1 MQSMQFFSKVSSG
14 RLFMLQVSQ
23 IIKKYGLDPILSNI
37 NFTVN
42 AGDHYGLVG
51 INGTGKTTLLR
62 IIAGDEVA
70 DSGGVRHFPQDLKVG
85 YLPQGMTIDDC
96 FDVLSFLS
104 DGIESL
110 NLLEKRLAKLSN
122 SLSLRS
128 DNLDEQNEFDSILQQ
143 INFTT
148 EITYRA
154 PEVMASLGLGNYDLQ
169 TPIVHLSGGQKTR
182 LMLAKVLLNNPQ
194 FLLLD
199 EPTNHLDIAMIE
211 WLEDWINQFQGGIL
225 MVSHDRTFLDRTVNG
240 ILELD
245 EHSHSIAFYAGNY
258 SHYLEQKI
266 MKQEKQLQTFQDQQS
281 EIVRLRKGAA
291 EMRSKARYRPGGKTD
306 PENTDKFSVGFFA
319 NRTKETIQKAKN
331 IEKRVENIIENGV
344 EKPARTWQMRV
355 DFQDIQSSGRDV
367 LILENLR
374 VGYENLL
381 LIDDASLIL
390 KSGERVALIGENG
403 SGKTSLIKTIL
414 AEIPALDGSFR
425 FGSQVKVGYMAQE
438 QDQIDPDN
446 NVLEVISKLLSQNE
460 TENRSF
466 LSKFLFKGDDV
477 FKTIASLSYGER
489 SRLSL
494 ACLVAEGCNFLILD
508 EPINH
513 LDIPSRTQFEKALSE
528 YEGTILAIVH
538 DRYFIEGYASQLW
551 EIKEKQLLVSERW
564 NG

>member
-1 MQSMQFFSKVSSG
+1 
-14 RLFMLQVSQ
+14 MLQVSQ
-23 IIKKYGLDPILSNI
+23 INKKYGLDPILSNI

-42 AGDHYGLVG
+42 AADHYGLVG
-51 INGTGKTTLLR
+51 INGAGKTTLLR
-62 IIAGDEVA
+62 IIIGDEVA
-70 DSGGVRHFPQDLKVG
+70 DSGKVRFFPQDLKVG
-85 YLPQGMTIDDC
+85 YLPQGMKIDDR

-104 DGIESL
+104 DGIDSL
-110 NLLEKRLAKLSN
+110 NLLEKRLATLSN
-122 SLSLRS
+122 SLSFS
-128 DNLDEQNEFDSILQQ
+128 SNNLDEQNEFELILQQ
-143 INFTT
+143 INFLT
-148 EITYRA
+148 EITYHA
-154 PEVMASLGLGNYDLQ
+154 PEVMASLGLGEYDLQ
-169 TPIVHLSGGQKTR
+169 TPVIHLSGGQKTR
-182 LMLAKVLLNNPQ
+182 LMLAKVLINNPH

-199 EPTNHLDIAMIE
+199 EPTTHLDIAMIE
-211 WLEDWINQFQGGIL
+211 WLEDWINQFHGGIL

-258 SHYLEQKI
+258 SDYLEQKI
-266 MKQEKQLQTFQDQQS
+266 SKQEKQLQTFQDQQT
-281 EIVRLRKGAA
+281 EIARLRKGAA

-306 PENTDKFSVGFFA
+306 PENTDKFSIGFFA

-331 IEKRVENIIENGV
+331 IEKRVEKIIENGV
-344 EKPARTWQMRV
+344 EKPARTWQMKV

-374 VGYENLL
+374 VGYEDLV
-381 LIDDASLIL
+381 LIDDVNLIL
-390 KSGERVALIGENG
+390 KSGDRVALIGENG

-414 AEIPALDGSFR
+414 AEIPALAGSFR
-425 FGSQVKVGYMAQE
+425 LGSQVKVGYMAQE
-438 QDQIDPDN
+438 QDQFEPKK
-446 NVLEVISKLLSQNE
+446 NVLEIISKLLSQNE

-489 SRLSL
+489 ARLSL

-538 DRYFIEGYASQLW
+538 DRYFIDGYASQIW
-551 EIKEKQLLVSERW
+551 EIKDKQLLVSESW

>member
-1 MQSMQFFSKVSSG
+1 
-14 RLFMLQVSQ
+14 MLQVSQ
-23 IIKKYGLDPILSNI
+23 INKKYGLDPILSNI

-42 AGDHYGLVG
+42 AADHYGLVG
-51 INGTGKTTLLR
+51 INGAGKTTLLR
-62 IIAGDEVA
+62 IIIGDEVA
-70 DSGGVRHFPQDLKVG
+70 DSGKVRFFPQDLKVG
-85 YLPQGMTIDDC
+85 YLPQGMKIDDR

-104 DGIESL
+104 DGIDSL
-110 NLLEKRLAKLSN
+110 NLLEKRLATLSN
-122 SLSLRS
+122 SLSFS
-128 DNLDEQNEFDSILQQ
+128 SNNLDEQNEFELILQQ
-143 INFTT
+143 INFLT
-148 EITYRA
+148 EITYHA
-154 PEVMASLGLGNYDLQ
+154 PEVMASLGLGEYDLQ
-169 TPIVHLSGGQKTR
+169 TPVIHLSGGQKTR
-182 LMLAKVLLNNPQ
+182 LMLAKVLINNPH

-199 EPTNHLDIAMIE
+199 EPTTHLDIAMIE
-211 WLEDWINQFQGGIL
+211 WLEDWINQFHGGIL

-245 EHSHSIAFYAGNY
+245 EHSHCIAFYAGNY
-258 SHYLEQKI
+258 SDYLEQKI
-266 MKQEKQLQTFQDQQS
+266 SKQEKQLQTFQDQQT
-281 EIVRLRKGAA
+281 EIARLRKGAA

-306 PENTDKFSVGFFA
+306 PENTDKFSIGFFA

-331 IEKRVENIIENGV
+331 IEKRVEKIIENGV
-344 EKPARTWQMRV
+344 EKPARTWQMKV

-374 VGYENLL
+374 VGYEDLV
-381 LIDDASLIL
+381 LIDDVNLIL
-390 KSGERVALIGENG
+390 KSGDRVALIGENG

-414 AEIPALDGSFR
+414 AEIPALAGSFR
-425 FGSQVKVGYMAQE
+425 LGSQVKVGYMAQE
-438 QDQIDPDN
+438 QDQFEPKK
-446 NVLEVISKLLSQNE
+446 NVLEIISKLLSQNE

-489 SRLSL
+489 ARLSL

-538 DRYFIEGYASQLW
+538 DRYFIDGYASQIW
-551 EIKEKQLLVSERW
+551 EIKDKQLLVSESW

>member
-1 MQSMQFFSKVSSG
+1 MM
-14 RLFMLQVSQ
+14 
-23 IIKKYGLDPILSNI
+23 
-37 NFTVN
+37 
-42 AGDHYGLVG
+42 
-51 INGTGKTTLLR
+51 
-62 IIAGDEVA
+62 
-70 DSGGVRHFPQDLKVG
+70 
-85 YLPQGMTIDDC
+85 
-96 FDVLSFLS
+96 
-104 DGIESL
+104 
-110 NLLEKRLAKLSN
+110 
-122 SLSLRS
+122 
-128 DNLDEQNEFDSILQQ
+128 
-143 INFTT
+143 
-148 EITYRA
+148 
-154 PEVMASLGLGNYDLQ
+154 
-169 TPIVHLSGGQKTR
+169 
-182 LMLAKVLLNNPQ
+182 AKVLLNNPQ

-258 SHYLEQKI
+258 SDYLEQKI

-281 EIVRLRKGAA
+281 EIARLRKGAA

-438 QDQIDPDN
+438 QDQFDPDN

-551 EIKEKQLLVSERW
+551 EIKDKQLLVSERW

>member
-1 MQSMQFFSKVSSG
+1 
-14 RLFMLQVSQ
+14 MLQVSQ
-23 IIKKYGLDPILSNI
+23 INKKYRLDPILSNI

-42 AGDHYGLVG
+42 AADHYGLVG
-51 INGTGKTTLLR
+51 INGAGKTTLLR
-62 IIAGDEVA
+62 IIIGDEVA
-70 DSGGVRHFPQDLKVG
+70 DSGKVRFFPQDLKVG
-85 YLPQGMTIDDC
+85 YLPQGMKIDDR

-104 DGIESL
+104 DGIDSL
-110 NLLEKRLAKLSN
+110 NLLEKRLATLSN
-122 SLSLRS
+122 SLSFS
-128 DNLDEQNEFDSILQQ
+128 SNNLDEQNEFDLILQQ
-143 INFTT
+143 INFLT
-148 EITYRA
+148 EITYHA
-154 PEVMASLGLGNYDLQ
+154 PEVMASLGLGEYDLQ
-169 TPIVHLSGGQKTR
+169 TPVIHLSGGQKTR
-182 LMLAKVLLNNPQ
+182 LMLAKVLINNPH

-211 WLEDWINQFQGGIL
+211 WLEDWINQFHGGIL

-258 SHYLEQKI
+258 SDYLEQKI
-266 MKQEKQLQTFQDQQS
+266 SKQEKQLQAFQDQQT
-281 EIVRLRKGAA
+281 EIARLRKGAA

-306 PENTDKFSVGFFA
+306 PENTDKFSIGFFA

-331 IEKRVENIIENGV
+331 IEKRVEKIIENGV
-344 EKPARTWQMRV
+344 EKPARTWQMKV

-374 VGYENLL
+374 VGYEDLV
-381 LIDDASLIL
+381 LIDDVNLIL
-390 KSGERVALIGENG
+390 KSGDRVALIGENG

-414 AEIPALDGSFR
+414 AEIPALAGSFR
-425 FGSQVKVGYMAQE
+425 LGSQVKVGYMAQE
-438 QDQIDPDN
+438 QDQFEPKK
-446 NVLEVISKLLSQNE
+446 NVLEIISKLLSQNE

-489 SRLSL
+489 ARLSL

-538 DRYFIEGYASQLW
+538 DRYFIDGYASQIW
-551 EIKEKQLLVSERW
+551 EIKDKQLLVSESW

>member
-1 MQSMQFFSKVSSG
+1 
-14 RLFMLQVSQ
+14 MLQVSQ
-23 IIKKYGLDPILSNI
+23 INKKYGLDPILSNI

-42 AGDHYGLVG
+42 AADHYGLVG
-51 INGTGKTTLLR
+51 INGAGKTTLLR

-70 DSGGVRHFPQDLKVG
+70 DSGKVRFFPQDLKVG
-85 YLPQGMTIDDC
+85 YLPQGMKIDDR

-104 DGIESL
+104 DGIDSL
-110 NLLEKRLAKLSN
+110 NLLEKRLATLSN
-122 SLSLRS
+122 SLSFS
-128 DNLDEQNEFDSILQQ
+128 SNNLDEQNEFDLILQQ
-143 INFTT
+143 INFLT
-148 EITYRA
+148 EITYHA
-154 PEVMASLGLGNYDLQ
+154 PEVMASLGLGEYDLQ
-169 TPIVHLSGGQKTR
+169 TPVIHLSGGQKTR
-182 LMLAKVLLNNPQ
+182 LMLAKVLINNPH

-211 WLEDWINQFQGGIL
+211 WLEDWINQFHGGIL

-258 SHYLEQKI
+258 SDYLEQKI
-266 MKQEKQLQTFQDQQS
+266 SKQEKQLQAFQDQQT
-281 EIVRLRKGAA
+281 EIARLRKGAA

-306 PENTDKFSVGFFA
+306 PENTDKFSIGFFA

-331 IEKRVENIIENGV
+331 IEKRVEKIIENGV
-344 EKPARTWQMRV
+344 EKPARTWQMKV

-374 VGYENLL
+374 VGYEDLV
-381 LIDDASLIL
+381 LIDDVNLIL
-390 KSGERVALIGENG
+390 KSGDRVALIGENG

-414 AEIPALDGSFR
+414 AEIPALAGSFR
-425 FGSQVKVGYMAQE
+425 LGSQVKVGYMAQE
-438 QDQIDPDN
+438 QDQFEPKK
-446 NVLEVISKLLSQNE
+446 NVLEIISKLLSQNE

-489 SRLSL
+489 ARLSL

-538 DRYFIEGYASQLW
+538 DRYFIDGYASQIW
-551 EIKEKQLLVSERW
+551 EIKDKQLLVSESW

>member
-1 MQSMQFFSKVSSG
+1 MRFLPKISSG

-23 IIKKYGLDPILSNI
+23 INKKYGLDPILSNI

-42 AGDHYGLVG
+42 AADHYGLVG
-51 INGTGKTTLLR
+51 INGAGKTTLLR

-70 DSGGVRHFPQDLKVG
+70 DSGKVRFFPQDLKVG
-85 YLPQGMTIDDC
+85 YLPQGMKIDDR

-104 DGIESL
+104 DGIDSL
-110 NLLEKRLAKLSN
+110 NLLEKRLATLSN
-122 SLSLRS
+122 SLSFS
-128 DNLDEQNEFDSILQQ
+128 SNNLDEQNEFDLILQQ
-143 INFTT
+143 INFLT
-148 EITYRA
+148 EITYHA
-154 PEVMASLGLGNYDLQ
+154 PEVMASLGLGEYDLQ
-169 TPIVHLSGGQKTR
+169 TPVIHLSGGQKTR
-182 LMLAKVLLNNPQ
+182 LMLAKVLINNPH

-211 WLEDWINQFQGGIL
+211 WLEDWINQFHGGIL

-258 SHYLEQKI
+258 SDYLEQKI
-266 MKQEKQLQTFQDQQS
+266 SKQEKQLQAFQDQQT
-281 EIVRLRKGAA
+281 EIARLRKGAA

-306 PENTDKFSVGFFA
+306 PENTDKFSIGFFA

-331 IEKRVENIIENGV
+331 IEKRVEKIIENGV
-344 EKPARTWQMRV
+344 EKPARTWQMKV

-374 VGYENLL
+374 VGYEDLV
-381 LIDDASLIL
+381 LIDDVNLIL
-390 KSGERVALIGENG
+390 KSGDRVALIGENG

-414 AEIPALDGSFR
+414 AEIPALAGSFR
-425 FGSQVKVGYMAQE
+425 LGSQVKVGYMAQE
-438 QDQIDPDN
+438 QDQFEPKK
-446 NVLEVISKLLSQNE
+446 NVLEIISKLLSQNE

-489 SRLSL
+489 ARLSL

-538 DRYFIEGYASQLW
+538 DRYFIDGYASQIW
-551 EIKEKQLLVSERW
+551 EIKDKQLLVSESW

>member
-1 MQSMQFFSKVSSG
+1 
-14 RLFMLQVSQ
+14 MLQVSQ
-23 IIKKYGLDPILSNI
+23 INKKYGLDPILSNI

-42 AGDHYGLVG
+42 VGDHYGLVG

-62 IIAGDEVA
+62 IISGDEVA
-70 DSGGVRHFPQDLKVG
+70 DSGSVRHFPQDLKVG

-169 TPIVHLSGGQKTR
+169 TPIVHLSGGQKSR

-258 SHYLEQKI
+258 SDYLEQKI

-281 EIVRLRKGAA
+281 EIARLRKGAA

-438 QDQIDPDN
+438 QDQFDPDN